1 MRRESPVLTAATA
14 NQAAAPRAHRLA
26 CAVAIALA
34 FGAQGAL
41 AQSPSGGSVAQG
53 TANIFTPSSNSTLV
67 QVTSNKAVINW
78 NDFSVGNGNLVQF
91 IQNSASSVALNRVTG
106 GNASTIAGNLTANGQ
121 IFLVNPNGV
130 FFTSTASVNVG
141 GLIAS
146 TLNIADTDF
155 MAGNYVFTK
164 VGGSPLGQVVN
175 NGSITTSTGGFAALF
190 GEQVTNG
197 ATGVISS
204 PSGKVALGVGEK
216 ITVSFDSNQL
226 LSFTVD
232 QKAVANNAYATNNG
246 QLLSDGGSVQMTAGV
261 ANALSGA
268 VVNQNG
274 VIRAAGVSTRN
285 GEVILSA
292 DGGDID
298 VAATSTIEAGALTGA
313 TSAASVSIQAQN
325 GAVTVHDGSSI
336 SAGGAG
342 GANVLLSGTSLS
354 LGGNISAQSTESN
367 AFIGMGGNGIAL
379 NNANVQASGFMS
391 SFISLSS
398 GTGGITQD
406 AAGQLRSVTT
416 ASASQAAGQG
426 GYAFGGVT
434 LDGSGSHVL
443 AGSIEA
449 RATGPDAFASASVNS
464 ASGAISAGNI
474 NVQTDQGGTGATLS
488 LTAGGNIN
496 VTGPLSNS
504 ADAGPANTLVRA
516 GGSLNVGGNISVQ
529 GLSGTGGTATLASLV
544 ANGGNLVMA
553 PGKSVT
559 VTDLTSA
566 GNASNG
572 AGLALS
578 ATGSV
583 SAGDLTATSAAG
595 PAQVAVSGDGGV
607 LLNGN
612 VSASG
617 RSALVDVR
625 AAGGNLIAV
634 ASGKT
639 VEAVSTVAGG
649 GGALVS
655 LSTPG
660 GSLRLDGTLS
670 ARALNGDSA
679 RVITNPSLAPAGD
692 ALSVWLAMDNG
703 QSILARLLAISRS
716 TPVNPLSRGGLIVM
730 PNWNIVGASLYSGTG
745 VDAALLEDDEEGQS
759 INPTSDIQ
767 TDAPPVNAAM
777 IKR

>member
-1 MRRESPVLTAATA
+1 MPQVR
-14 NQAAAPRAHRLA
+14 RLA
-26 CAVAIALA
+26 CAAAVALA
-34 FGAQGAL
+34 FGATGAL

-53 TANIFTPSSNSTLV
+53 SANIFTPSANTTLV
-67 QVTSNKAVINW
+67 QVTTNKAVINW
-78 NDFSVGNGNLVQF
+78 NDFSIGNGNLVQF

-106 GNASTIAGNLTANGQ
+106 GNASTIAGNLLANGQ
-121 IFLVNPNGV
+121 LFLVNPNGV

-146 TLNIADTDF
+146 TLNIADSDF

-164 VGGSPLGQVVN
+164 DGGSPLGQVVN

-246 QLLSDGGSVQMTAGV
+246 QLLSDGGSVQITAGV
-261 ANALSGA
+261 VNALSGA

-292 DGGDID
+292 DGGDVEIG
-298 VAATSTIEAGALTGA
+298 ASSTIDAGALTGA
-313 TSAASVSIQAQN
+313 SPASITVQAQN
-325 GAVTVHDGSSI
+325 GGITVHDGSAI
-336 SAGGAG
+336 TANGAAGG
-342 GANVLLSGTSLS
+342 NVLLSASGNVS
-354 LGGNISAQSTESN
+354 LGGTISAQSSETF
-367 AFIGMGGNGIAL
+367 AFVGISGNGVAL
-379 NNANVQASGFMS
+379 NGASIDASGFLSSFVNVNAGTGAITQASG
-391 SFISLSS
+391 
-398 GTGGITQD
+398 
-406 AAGQLRSVTT
+406 GQLRATTT

-426 GYAFGGVT
+426 GYAFGGVI
-434 LDGSGSHVL
+434 LDGAGSHSL

-449 RATGPDAFASASVNS
+449 RATGPDATATASVNS
-464 ASGAISAGNI
+464 SAGSITAGNI
-474 NVQTDQGGTGATLS
+474 TVQSDQGGTGANLA
-488 LTAGGNIN
+488 LTAAGNIN
-496 VTGPLSNS
+496 VTGPLANS
-504 ADAGPANTLVRA
+504 ADSGPANTLVRA
-516 GGSLNVGGNISVQ
+516 GGSLAVGGNITVQ
-529 GLSGTGGTATLASLV
+529 GISGLGGTATLASLV
-544 ANGGNLVMA
+544 ANGGDLVIA
-553 PGKSVT
+553 PGKVVT
-559 VTDLTSA
+559 VTDITPA
-566 GNASNG
+566 GNGSNG
-572 AGLALS
+572 AGLSLA
-578 ATGSV
+578 ATGIV
-583 SAGDLTATSAAG
+583 SAGDLTVTSSAG
-595 PAQVAVSGDGGV
+595 PAQVAVSGDRGV
-607 LLNGN
+607 YLNGN

-617 RSALVDVR
+617 RSALADVR

-639 VEAVSTVAGG
+639 VEAVATVQGG

-670 ARALNGDSA
+670 ARAPSGDRA
-679 RVITNPSLAPAGD
+679 RVVTNPSLDPVGD
-692 ALSVWLAMDNG
+692 ALAMYLAMDNG
-703 QSILARLLAISRS
+703 QSMLARLLTISRT

-730 PNWNIVGASLYSGTG
+730 PNWNIVGANLYSGTG

>member
-1 MRRESPVLTAATA
+1 MRRESPVSITR
-14 NQAAAPRAHRLA
+14 QVIGVPRTRRLA
-26 CAVAIALA
+26 CAAAVALA
-34 FGAQGAL
+34 FGAPAAL

-53 TANIFTPSSNSTLV
+53 SATIFTPSMNSTLV
-67 QVTSNKAVINW
+67 NVTSSKAVINW
-78 NDFSVGNGNLVQF
+78 NSFSIGNGNLVQF
-91 IQNSASSVALNRVTG
+91 IQPSASAVTLNRVTG
-106 GNASTIAGNLTANGQ
+106 GTSSNIAGNLLANGQ
-121 IFLVNPNGV
+121 IFLVNPNGI

-146 TLNIADTDF
+146 TLNIADSDF

-164 VGGSPLGQVVN
+164 DGGSPLGQVVN
-175 NGSITTSTGGFAALF
+175 NGNITTSTGGFAALF

-232 QKAVANNAYATNNG
+232 QKAVASNAYATNNG
-246 QLLSDGGSVQMTAGV
+246 QLLADGGSVQMTAGV

-292 DGGDID
+292 DGGDVEIG
-298 VAATSTIEAGALTGA
+298 AASTIEAGALTGA
-313 TSAASVSIQAQN
+313 PVASINIQAQN
-325 GAVTVHDGSSI
+325 GGNIIVHDGSSI
-336 SAGGAG
+336 TANGAA
-342 GANVLLSGTSLS
+342 GANLVISTSGTVS
-354 LGGNISAQSTESN
+354 LGGTISAQSSE
-367 AFIGMGGNGIAL
+367 AFAYLGVSGNGVAL
-379 NNANVQASGFMS
+379 NAANLGTTGFIS
-391 SFISLSS
+391 SFLSVNS
-398 GTGGITQD
+398 GTGGITQ
-406 AAGQLRSVTT
+406 AASGQMRAVTT
-416 ASASQAAGQG
+416 ADAAQAAGQG
-426 GYAFGGVT
+426 GYAFGGVI
-434 LDGSGSHVL
+434 LDGAGSHSL

-449 RATGPDAFASASVNS
+449 RATGPDALATASINS
-464 ASGAISAGNI
+464 SAGSISAGNI
-474 NVQTDQGGTGATLS
+474 SAQSDQGGTGANVS
-488 LTAGGNIN
+488 LTAAGNIT
-496 VTGPLSNS
+496 VTGPLAGS

-516 GGSLNVGGNISVQ
+516 GGSLTVGGNISVQ
-529 GLSGTGGTATLASLV
+529 GVSGTGGTATLASLV
-544 ANGGNLVMA
+544 ANGGDLVMA
-553 PGKSVT
+553 PGKRVI
-559 VTDLTSA
+559 VTDLTPA

-578 ATGSV
+578 ATGIV
-583 SAGDLTATSAAG
+583 NAGDLTAISAAG
-595 PAQVAVSGDGGV
+595 PAQVALSGNGGV
-607 LLNGN
+607 YLNGD

-617 RSALVDVR
+617 KSALADVR
-625 AAGGNLIAV
+625 ASGGNVIAV

-670 ARALNGDSA
+670 ARAPAGDSA
-679 RVITNPSLAPAGD
+679 RVVTNPSLYPESD

-703 QSILARLLAISRS
+703 QSVLSRLLTLSRT

-730 PNWNIVGASLYSGTG
+730 PNWNIVGASLFSGGG
-745 VDAALLEDDEEGQS
+745 VDAAILEDEEGQS